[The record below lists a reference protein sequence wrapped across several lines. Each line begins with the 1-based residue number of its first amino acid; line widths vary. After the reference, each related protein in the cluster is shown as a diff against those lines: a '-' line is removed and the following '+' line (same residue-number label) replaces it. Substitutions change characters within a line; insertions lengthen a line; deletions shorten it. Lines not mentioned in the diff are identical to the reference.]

1 MLLIIQARCN
11 SRRFKKKV
19 LYKIFGVP
27 LIQHVIDRVQRSKN
41 VKQIVVST
49 SNKKSD
55 EQLVKYLKKKKF
67 KYFRGSLNNVALRLL
82 NTAKKFKSKNFIRIS
97 ADSPLIDYKII
108 NKAIKLSK
116 KFNKADLITNL
127 NPRTYPKGQS
137 VELIKTSIIHKNI
150 NKFNSFDKEH
160 VTPFFYR
167 NKKKFKVINFKNNK
181 IYKLNNFSVDTMKDL
196 KRIKKYFKYKELA
209 K

>member
-1 MLLIIQARCN
+1 MRN
-11 SRRFKKKV
+11 
-19 LYKIFGVP
+19 
-27 LIQHVIDRVQRSKN
+27 SKN
-41 VKQIVVST
+41 IKQVVVST

-55 EQLVKYLKKKKF
+55 EQLVKYLKKKIE
-67 KYFRGSLNNVALRLL
+67 YFRGSLNNVALRLL
-82 NTAKKFKSKNFIRIS
+82 NTAKKYKSKNFIRIS
-97 ADSPLIDYKII
+97 GDSPLIDHKII

-116 KFNKADLITNL
+116 KFYKADLITNL

-181 IYKLNNFSVDTMKDL
+181 IYELNNFSVDTMKDL
-196 KRIKKYFKYKELA
+196 KRIKKYFKYKELT